1 MIKTY
6 KAKVLDDECGI
17 QALSLVEH
25 PAVLSKVERFAENDN
40 RIQYFKDDLKHNI
53 TGLIIPADRP
63 IYRNNGTEEYYI
75 VFEKDT
81 IVDFSTKM
89 MKDGTMNFFNWE
101 HSDDT
106 ISGIECIELFIKD
119 SERGITPAGFDDV
132 EEGSLFGTFHIS
144 NDDVWDK
151 IMDGSYGISMEC
163 IFSRFS
169 ETIAPSTEITE
180 EISTEITTEDKL
192 EEISPEDRLIDN
204 IESVLKRLNK
214 LINK

>member
-6 KAKVLDDECGI
+6 KAKILDDECGI

-25 PAVLSKVERFAENDN
+25 PAVLSKVERFAENDKKDN
-40 RIQYFKDDLKHNI
+40 KPQYFKDDLKHNI

-81 IVDFSTKM
+81 IVDFATKM

-106 ISGIECIELFIKD
+106 INGIECIELFIKD
-119 SERGITPAGFDDV
+119 SERGISPEGFADV

-169 ETIAPSTEITE
+169 EAIAPEITAE
-180 EISTEITTEDKL
+180 EQMEDKV
-192 EEISPEDRLIDN
+192 IDN
-204 IESVLKRLNK
+204 IENVLKRLNK

>member
-1 MIKTY
+1 M
-6 KAKVLDDECGI
+6 DDECGI

-25 PAVLSKVERFAENDN
+25 PAVLSKVERFAENDKKD

-163 IFSRFS
+163 IFSRFA
-169 ETIAPSTEITE
+169 EQIAPSTEIST
-180 EISTEITTEDKL
+180 EISTETTIEDKL
-192 EEISPEDRLIDN
+192 EEKVIDN

>member
-25 PAVLSKVERFAENDN
+25 PAVLSKVERFAENDK
-40 RIQYFKDDLKHNI
+40 IQYFKDDLKHNI

-144 NDDVWDK
+144 NDDVWEK

-163 IFSRFS
+163 IFSRFA
-169 ETIAPSTEITE
+169 EQIAPSTEITE
-180 EISTEITTEDKL
+180 EISTEDKL
-192 EEISPEDRLIDN
+192 EEKVIDN

>member
-6 KAKVLDDECGI
+6 KAKILDDECGI

-25 PAVLSKVERFAENDN
+25 PAVLSKVERFAENDK
-40 RIQYFKDDLKHNI
+40 IQYFKDDLKHNI

-81 IVDFSTKM
+81 IVDFATKM

-106 ISGIECIELFIKD
+106 INGIECIELFIKD

-144 NDDVWDK
+144 DDDVWEK
-151 IMDGSYGISMEC
+151 VMDGSYGISMEC

-169 ETIAPSTEITE
+169 EQITP
-180 EISTEITTEDKL
+180 EISTEISTEDKL
-192 EEISPEDRLIDN
+192 EGKVIDN
-204 IESVLKRLNK
+204 IESVLKRLLNDNK
-214 LINK
+214 

>member
-6 KAKVLDDECGI
+6 KAKILDDECGI

-40 RIQYFKDDLKHNI
+40 KPQYFKDDLKHNI

-81 IVDFSTKM
+81 IVDFATKM

-106 ISGIECIELFIKD
+106 INGISCIELFIKD
-119 SERGITPAGFDDV
+119 SERGISPEGFADV

-144 NDDVWDK
+144 DDDVWEK

-169 ETIAPSTEITE
+169 EQITP
-180 EISTEITTEDKL
+180 EISA
-192 EEISPEDRLIDN
+192 EERMEGKLIDN
-204 IESVLKRLNK
+204 IESVLKRLLNDNK
-214 LINK
+214 

>member
-6 KAKVLDDECGI
+6 KAKILDDECGI

-25 PAVLSKVERFAENDN
+25 PAVLSKVERFAENDK
-40 RIQYFKDDLKHNI
+40 IQYFKDDLKHNI

-81 IVDFSTKM
+81 IVDFATKM

-106 ISGIECIELFIKD
+106 INGIECIELFIKD
-119 SERGITPAGFDDV
+119 SERGISPEGFADV

-144 NDDVWDK
+144 DDEVWEK

-169 ETIAPSTEITE
+169 EQ
-180 EISTEITTEDKL
+180 ISEQREEITTEISAEDKV
-192 EEISPEDRLIDN
+192 IDN
-204 IESVLKRLNK
+204 IEKVLNRILNDK
-214 LINK
+214 

>member
-6 KAKVLDDECGI
+6 KAKILDDECGI

-25 PAVLSKVERFAENDN
+25 PAVLSKVERFAENDKKEN
-40 RIQYFKDDLKHNI
+40 KPQYFKDDLKHNI

-81 IVDFSTKM
+81 IVDFATKM

-119 SERGITPAGFDDV
+119 SERGISPEGFADV

-144 NDDVWDK
+144 DDDVWEK

-169 ETIAPSTEITE
+169 EQITP
-180 EISTEITTEDKL
+180 EISTEISTEDKL
-192 EEISPEDRLIDN
+192 EGKVIDN
-204 IESVLKRLNK
+204 IESVLKRLLNDNK
-214 LINK
+214 

>member
-25 PAVLSKVERFAENDN
+25 PAVLSKVERFAENDK
-40 RIQYFKDDLKHNI
+40 IQYFKDDLKHNI

-169 ETIAPSTEITE
+169 EQITPST
-180 EISTEITTEDKL
+180 EISTEISTEDKL
-192 EEISPEDRLIDN
+192 EEKVLDN

>member
-6 KAKVLDDECGI
+6 KAKILDDECGI

-25 PAVLSKVERFAENDN
+25 PAVLSKVERFAENDKSDSKP
-40 RIQYFKDDLKHNI
+40 QYFKDDLKHNI

-81 IVDFSTKM
+81 IVDFATKM

-106 ISGIECIELFIKD
+106 INGIECIELFIKD
-119 SERGITPAGFDDV
+119 TERGISPEGFADV

-169 ETIAPSTEITE
+169 EQ
-180 EISTEITTEDKL
+180 
-192 EEISPEDRLIDN
+192 ISPEISAEINTEEQMEGKVIDN
-204 IESVLKRLNK
+204 IESVLKRLLNDNK
-214 LINK
+214 

>member
-6 KAKVLDDECGI
+6 KAKILDDECGI

-40 RIQYFKDDLKHNI
+40 KPQYFKDDLKHNI

-106 ISGIECIELFIKD
+106 ISGISCIELFIKD
-119 SERGITPAGFDDV
+119 SERGISPEGFADV

-144 NDDVWDK
+144 DDDVWEK

-169 ETIAPSTEITE
+169 EQITP
-180 EISTEITTEDKL
+180 EISADDKL
-192 EEISPEDRLIDN
+192 EGKVIDN
-204 IESVLKRLNK
+204 IEKALNRLLKR
-214 LINK
+214 

>member
-6 KAKVLDDECGI
+6 KAKILDDECGI

-25 PAVLSKVERFAENDN
+25 PAVLSKVERFAENDK
-40 RIQYFKDDLKHNI
+40 IQYFKDDLKHNI

-81 IVDFSTKM
+81 IVDFATKM

-106 ISGIECIELFIKD
+106 INGISCIELFIKD
-119 SERGITPAGFDDV
+119 SERGISPEGFADV

-144 NDDVWDK
+144 DDDVWEK

-169 ETIAPSTEITE
+169 EQITPEINPE
-180 EISTEITTEDKL
+180 EQL
-192 EEISPEDRLIDN
+192 EGKVIDN
-204 IESVLKRLNK
+204 IEKALNR

>member
-6 KAKVLDDECGI
+6 KAKILDDECGI

-40 RIQYFKDDLKHNI
+40 KPQYFKDDLKHNI

-81 IVDFSTKM
+81 IVDFATKM

-106 ISGIECIELFIKD
+106 INGIECIELFIKD
-119 SERGITPAGFDDV
+119 SERGISPEGFADV

-144 NDDVWDK
+144 DDDVWEK

-169 ETIAPSTEITE
+169 EQIGEQINPE
-180 EISTEITTEDKL
+180 EQL
-192 EEISPEDRLIDN
+192 EGKVIDN
-204 IESVLKRLNK
+204 IEKALNRLLKR
-214 LINK
+214 

>member
-119 SERGITPAGFDDV
+119 SERGISPAGFDDV

-144 NDDVWDK
+144 NDDVWEK

-169 ETIAPSTEITE
+169 ETIAPSTEISA
-180 EISTEITTEDKL
+180 EISTEISTENSTEDKL
-192 EEISPEDRLIDN
+192 EEKVIDN

>member
-6 KAKVLDDECGI
+6 KAKILDDECGI

-25 PAVLSKVERFAENDN
+25 PAVLSKVERFAEND

-81 IVDFSTKM
+81 IVDFATKM

-106 ISGIECIELFIKD
+106 INGIECIELFIKD
-119 SERGITPAGFDDV
+119 SERGISPEGFADV

-144 NDDVWDK
+144 DDDVWEK

-169 ETIAPSTEITE
+169 EQISEQREEITNE
-180 EISTEITTEDKL
+180 EQLEEKEDK
-192 EEISPEDRLIDN
+192 IIDN

>member
-25 PAVLSKVERFAENDN
+25 PAVLSKVERFAEAD

-81 IVDFSTKM
+81 IVDFATKM

-106 ISGIECIELFIKD
+106 INGIECIELFIKD
-119 SERGITPAGFDDV
+119 SERGISPEGFADV

-144 NDDVWDK
+144 DDDVWEK

-169 ETIAPSTEITE
+169 EQITEEITPSTEITIE
-180 EISTEITTEDKL
+180 EQL
-192 EEISPEDRLIDN
+192 EEKVIDN

>member
-40 RIQYFKDDLKHNI
+40 KPQYFKDDLKHNI

-169 ETIAPSTEITE
+169 EQIAEPIT
-180 EISTEITTEDKL
+180 EISTEISTEDKL
-192 EEISPEDRLIDN
+192 EEKVIDN